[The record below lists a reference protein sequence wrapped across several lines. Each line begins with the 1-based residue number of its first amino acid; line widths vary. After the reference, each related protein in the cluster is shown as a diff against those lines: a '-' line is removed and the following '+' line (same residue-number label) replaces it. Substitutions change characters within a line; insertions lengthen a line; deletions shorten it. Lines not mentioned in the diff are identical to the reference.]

1 MMEDVS
7 FENFENKNIKFIS
20 PWILQIGVFK
30 CYISLSILPKSIIS
44 FLNSYMKCVWK
55 KMLGTYM
62 KQYDDK

>member
-1 MMEDVS
+1 MSVL
-7 FENFENKNIKFIS
+7 KILKIK
-20 PWILQIGVFK
+20 ILSLSAHEFYKLEFFK

-44 FLNSYMKCVWK
+44 FSNSYMKCVWK

>member
-1 MMEDVS
+1 MSVL
-7 FENFENKNIKFIS
+7 KILKIK
-20 PWILQIGVFK
+20 ILSLSAHEFYKLEFFK

>member
-1 MMEDVS
+1 MSVL
-7 FENFENKNIKFIS
+7 KILKIK
-20 PWILQIGVFK
+20 ILSLSAHEFYKLDFFK